1 MTTAVKDPLVGRLI
15 DGRYL
20 VHDRIASGGM
30 ATVYL
35 ATDTRLERPVALKVM
50 HTHLAADASFVA
62 RFTREARSAARLSH
76 PGVVSVYDQGA
87 SDSTVYLAMEYIPGR
102 TLRDLVAASAPL
114 TLGDSL
120 DLIEEVLDGLAAAH
134 AAGLVHRDVK
144 PENVLVG
151 DDGRLRVADFGLAR
165 AATTATGGATST
177 LIGTVGYLAPEL
189 VLDGASDERADVYAA
204 GVVLYELLTGR
215 APFAGG
221 APAQVAFRHVSQDV
235 PLVSDV
241 RPGLPPGVDE
251 LVAGATHR
259 EPDHRFRDAGV
270 MLEQV
275 RDLRDSLPDTVL
287 DAPPA
292 LVPQSPAVA
301 AAVGGTRVQSRDH
314 VVALPVGELRDAA
327 SGTPTRAETR
337 AHTRAETR
345 AELREQERGA
355 TRALPRPS
363 PAGSGPLGLPADDD
377 ERSAATGG
385 RRSRRKLLL
394 VLVAA
399 LAAVLLAGGGAAVW
413 AYTAGPLSK
422 LAVPGV
428 VPGTL
433 DSAEQT
439 LRARELVPTVDYQYD
454 DDVAAGRVI
463 STDPAA
469 GARVDKGST
478 VTLHVS
484 RGAQLRAV
492 PSLTGLDQDAA
503 SKALQDAG
511 LAVGTVDQD
520 WSETVPEG
528 LVIRQQWGPN
538 PPLKAG
544 TEVGFTTSKGREP
557 ITAPTD
563 LTGKSLADATKE
575 ITDAGLKVGKT
586 DRQND
591 DTVPKDSVISAAAD
605 PSGGDLHRGDAVDL
619 VVSDG
624 PSQVQ
629 LQDMTGK
636 SLDEAKGLLSAQD
649 LQLNVIQF
657 FGTRVV
663 KQDPA
668 PGTLLAPGST
678 VTLYTAP

>member
-1 MTTAVKDPLVGRLI
+1 MTEGDRRLADVSTAVKDPLVGRLI

-114 TLGDSL
+114 TLGDAL

-251 LVAGATHR
+251 LVAGATDR

-275 RDLRDSLPDTVL
+275 RDLRDALPDAVL

-292 LVPQSPAVA
+292 LVPQPSPVA
-301 AAVGGTRVQSRDH
+301 AAAEGTRVHGRDH
-314 VVALPVGELRDAA
+314 VVALPVSELRDAA
-327 SGTPTRAETR
+327 AAPP
-337 AHTRAETR
+337 TRAETR
-345 AELREQERGA
+345 AELREAERSG

-363 PAGSGPLGLPADDD
+363 PAGSGPLGLRDDD
-377 ERSAATGG
+377 EDERRPAAGE
-385 RRSRRKLLL
+385 RQSRSRRRVVL
-394 VLVAA
+394 VLSGP
-399 LAAVLLAGGGAAVW
+399 AV
-413 AYTAGPLSK
+413 
-422 LAVPGV
+422 
-428 VPGTL
+428 
-433 DSAEQT
+433 
-439 LRARELVPTVDYQYD
+439 
-454 DDVAAGRVI
+454 
-463 STDPAA
+463 
-469 GARVDKGST
+469 
-478 VTLHVS
+478 
-484 RGAQLRAV
+484 
-492 PSLTGLDQDAA
+492 
-503 SKALQDAG
+503 
-511 LAVGTVDQD
+511 
-520 WSETVPEG
+520 
-528 LVIRQQWGPN
+528 
-538 PPLKAG
+538 
-544 TEVGFTTSKGREP
+544 
-557 ITAPTD
+557 
-563 LTGKSLADATKE
+563 
-575 ITDAGLKVGKT
+575 
-586 DRQND
+586 
-591 DTVPKDSVISAAAD
+591 
-605 PSGGDLHRGDAVDL
+605 
-619 VVSDG
+619 
-624 PSQVQ
+624 
-629 LQDMTGK
+629 
-636 SLDEAKGLLSAQD
+636 
-649 LQLNVIQF
+649 
-657 FGTRVV
+657 
-663 KQDPA
+663 
-668 PGTLLAPGST
+668 
-678 VTLYTAP
+678 

>member
-1 MTTAVKDPLVGRLI
+1 MATAVKDPLVGRLI

-114 TLGDSL
+114 TLGDAL

-235 PLVSDV
+235 PPVSEV

-251 LVAGATHR
+251 LVASATDR
-259 EPDHRFRDAGV
+259 EPDRRPRDAGV
-270 MLEQV
+270 MLDLV
-275 RDLRDSLPDTVL
+275 RDLRDSLPDAVL

-292 LVPQSPAVA
+292 LVPQGEA
-301 AAVGGTRVQSRDH
+301 AAALAEGTRVHGRDH
-314 VVALPVGELRDAA
+314 VVALPVSELRDAA
-327 SGTPTRAETR
+327 AVPAQP
-337 AHTRAETR
+337 TRAETR
-345 AELREQERGA
+345 AELREAERSA
-355 TRALPRPS
+355 TRSLPRPS
-363 PAGSGPLGLPADDD
+363 PAGSGPLGLSDDDDD
-377 ERSAATGG
+377 ERRRPAAGE
-385 RRSRRKLLL
+385 RRSRRRLLL

-399 LAAVLLAGGGAAVW
+399 LVAVLLAGGGAAVW

-422 LAVPGV
+422 LVVPNV
-428 VPGTL
+428 VPGTQT
-433 DSAEQT
+433 SAEQT
-439 LRARELVPTVDYQYD
+439 LRSRELTSQVEYVYR
-454 DDVAAGRVI
+454 DDVAVGGVVSTSPPAG
-463 STDPAA
+463 T
-469 GARVDKGST
+469 RVDKGSA
-478 VTLHVS
+478 VTLVVS
-484 RGAQLRAV
+484 QGAQLRQV
-492 PSLTGLDQDAA
+492 PDLVGEDEDAA
-503 SKALQDAG
+503 RKALEDAG
-511 LAVGTVDQD
+511 LAAGKVTQD

-528 LVIRQQWGPN
+528 LVVRQQWGLN
-538 PPLKAG
+538 VPPLAAG
-544 TEVGFTTSKGREP
+544 TEVGFTLSKGREP
-557 ITAPTD
+557 ITAPAD
-563 LTGKSLADATKE
+563 LQGKSVADATKE
-575 ITDAGLKVGKT
+575 ITDAGLKVGKA
-586 DRQND
+586 DRKND
-591 DTVPKDSVISAAAD
+591 DTVPKDAVISATPA
-605 PSGGDLHRGDAVDL
+605 PSGDQLHRGDAVDL
-619 VVSDG
+619 VISDG
-624 PSQVQ
+624 PSQVAVQ
-629 LQDMTGK
+629 EVRGK
-636 SLDEAKGLLSAQD
+636 SLDEARGILEGQGLEVTEQR
-649 LQLNVIQF
+649 VW
-657 FGTRVV
+657 FGNTV
-663 KQDPA
+663 QNQQPA
-668 PGTLLAPGST
+668 AGTSVAPGSS
-678 VTLYTAP
+678 VTLLVG